1 MTALPRYDLRDRHL
15 IGIIGDQDTVTGML
29 LAGIGNMDSRQKK
42 NFFVVDSSK
51 IANFMD
57 DLLLLLL

>member
-1 MTALPRYDLRDRHL
+1 MSGMAGGLPRYDLRDRHL

-29 LAGIGNMDSRQKK
+29 LAGAGNIDSRQKK

-51 IANFMD
+51 
-57 DLLLLLL
+57 